1 MQRENF
7 FLLLE
12 LDDAVDDWTVIEA
25 HILERKRAWSK
36 DRSQG
41 NPKARRRAERGL
53 ALLADIETVLRD
65 PESRRQ
71 EAREARKL
79 RQQEQQTKLKELDEA
94 ISVVQRGRCDETT
107 VKTLEKQFAGV
118 FSAAEIVQRLRAA
131 GVEIRGAGAPAE
143 RPIKDQIDK
152 VTAGNIRRNLEH
164 LGVTDLYAFLE
175 LAPHSSF
182 RALTDRAEEIYKEN
196 QRLGRKDA
204 DAAARNELA
213 GICKTLFQSE
223 RDKARY
229 DNYLA
234 TEAMEGLRNN
244 LELAG
249 SDNFINRHELEELV
263 KQARQRGVPA
273 EDARA
278 YIEEY
283 AANRKWGVDRDATPA
298 KELRQCGY
306 CLSFSSP
313 EAATCG
319 QCGEPLEIA
328 CPRCDARNLTQ
339 NAACTSCGCHIG
351 DAPLVKSLYK
361 EGQRHALEGRLE
373 EALRA
378 FDKALLY
385 WPDWPPA
392 ASARAEVRQR
402 QETREADLR
411 ALEVLLRERRLTA
424 ALAALD
430 RFERHYGGTS
440 PEHWAQQIRA
450 GIATAEAAF
459 RRGESLRREG
469 RLEAALDAWDEALA
483 ACADFAPA
491 RQAMAASPPSPP
503 SALTIEPLAA
513 GFRLRWRPA
522 ESRRSVAYRVRR
534 KTGGMA
540 QGSDDGDLVGEVA
553 AEGIDDVTVPVGQ
566 AVWYSVFTLRG
577 GIASPV
583 GATSGPHLRTAEVTD
598 LAAVAGDREVT
609 LSWTPPPGL
618 RRIAVFRAARD
629 APAAGAGTTLTTAG
643 KSAHDGGLENG
654 VRYGY
659 RVVTVFADPACPG
672 GEVASAGMVVFATPV
687 APPQPVMDLRAARD
701 GRSVMLSWTPVPS
714 ARVEVRQNAVQ
725 PDCAPGQ
732 IFAVGQLDRF
742 GHPIASASAGSAQV
756 TLERQGQAFFVPFS
770 VASSTAVAGRSVEV
784 VHLDPVSDLVAR
796 RAGGG
801 IFLTWIWPA
810 GVDEVAVCYAHDR
823 YPEDP
828 RHSGQGVAI
837 TVTRREYERDGGWL
851 LRLAERAPHY
861 FSVFSRAGDD
871 LYAPPAR
878 TLESLGQ
885 GLAVAYRVVVRKK
898 LLRRAVEDARIEL
911 TCRES
916 GNGFA
921 LPALLVVGKPRQVPL
936 SPRDGELLAE
946 VPEVRFESGRAT
958 IPIPEKHW
966 RGQSYVKLFFKNAA
980 KAREVRL
987 LPAEKERL
995 RIG

>member
-12 LDDAVDDWTVIEA
+12 LDDTVDDWTVIEA
-25 HILERKRAWSK
+25 HVLERKRVWSK

-53 ALLADIETVLRD
+53 GLLAEIETVLKD

-79 RQQEQQTKLKELDEA
+79 RQQEQQTKLKELDG
-94 ISVVQRGRCDETT
+94 SCDELT

-118 FSAAEIVQRLRAA
+118 FSAAEIAQRLRAA
-131 GVEIRGAGAPAE
+131 GIEIRGAEAPVE

-152 VTAGNIRRNLEH
+152 VTAGNIRRNLDH
-164 LGVTDLYAFLE
+164 LGVADLYAFLE
-175 LAPHSSF
+175 LVPHSSC

-204 DAAARNELA
+204 DAAAGNELA
-213 GICKTLFQSE
+213 GFCKTLFQGE
-223 RDKARY
+223 REKARY
-229 DNYLA
+229 DSYLVV
-234 TEAMEGLRNN
+234 EAMEGLRNN
-244 LELAG
+244 LDLAG

-278 YIEEY
+278 YVEGY
-283 AANRKWGVDRDATPA
+283 AAKRKWGVDRDATPI

-306 CLSFSSP
+306 CLAFSPP

-319 QCGEPLEIA
+319 LCGEPLEIA
-328 CPRCDARNLTQ
+328 CPRCGARNLTQ

-351 DAPLVKSLYK
+351 DAPLVKGLYK
-361 EGQRHALEGRLE
+361 EGQRHALDGRIE
-373 EALRA
+373 EALHA

-392 ASARAEVRQR
+392 VSARAEVRQR
-402 QETREADLR
+402 QETRETDLR
-411 ALEVLLRERRLTA
+411 ALEILLRERRLTA

-430 RFERHYGGTS
+430 RFGRQHGGTS
-440 PEHWAQQIRA
+440 PERWTQQIRD

-469 RLEAALDAWDEALA
+469 RLEIALDAWDEAIT

-491 RQAMAASPPSPP
+491 LQAMAASPPPPP
-503 SALTIEPLAA
+503 SALAVEPLAA

-522 ESRRSVAYRVRR
+522 GSRRSVTYRVRR
-534 KTGGMA
+534 KTGGMPQA
-540 QGSDDGDLVGEVA
+540 SDDGELVGEVA
-553 AEGIDDVTVPVGQ
+553 TESIDDVTVPVGQ
-566 AVWYSVFTLRG
+566 AVFYSVFTLRG
-577 GIASPV
+577 GASPA
-583 GATSGPHLRTAEVTD
+583 GAASGPHLRTAEVAD
-598 LAAVAGDREVT
+598 LAAMAGDREVT
-609 LSWTPPPGL
+609 LSWTPPPGF
-618 RRIAVFRAARD
+618 RRVAVFRAAQD
-629 APAAGAGTTLTTAG
+629 APQAGAGTTLTTAG
-643 KSAHDGGLENG
+643 TSAHDSGLENG

-659 RVVTVFADPACPG
+659 RVVALFADPARPD
-672 GEVASAGMVVFATPV
+672 GEVASAGTVVFATPV
-687 APPQPVMDLRAARD
+687 APPPPVTDLRAARD
-701 GRSVMLSWTPVPS
+701 GRSVMLSWTPIPGVQ
-714 ARVEVRQNAVQ
+714 VQVRQNAKQ
-725 PDCAPGQ
+725 PACAPGH
-732 IFAVGQLDRF
+732 IFAVSQLDRF
-742 GHPIASASAGSAQV
+742 GHPIASASPGSAQV
-756 TLERQGQAFFVPFS
+756 TLETQGQVFFVPFS
-770 VASSTAVAGRSVEV
+770 VTSSTAVAGRAVEV
-784 VHLDPVSDLVAR
+784 VHLDSVNDLVAR

-801 IFLTWIWPA
+801 ILLTWSWPA
-810 GVDEVAVCYAHDR
+810 GVDEAAVCYAHDR

-828 RHSGQGVAI
+828 LRPEQGVAT

-851 LRLAERAPHY
+851 LRRAERAPHY
-861 FSVFSRAGDD
+861 FSVFARAGDD

-885 GLAVAYRVVVRKK
+885 GLSVAYRVVVTKR

-911 TCRES
+911 TCRET

-936 SPRDGELLAE
+936 SPRDGELLTE
-946 VPEVRFESGRAT
+946 VPEVRFENGRAA

-966 RGQSYVKLFFKNAA
+966 RGQSYVKLFFKDAA